1 MKTAPAFRSVCQ
13 LTGDKADRPTK
24 YFELLK
30 GLSAADE
37 RRGTAPAGDE
47 LAQLR
52 RENEAL
58 RRSRNEWADLARL
71 LVDRID
77 ELTNQEAS

>member
-1 MKTAPAFRSVCQ
+1 MRTAPPFRSVCQ
-13 LTGDKADRPTK
+13 LTGDVADRPSK

-37 RRGTAPAGDE
+37 RRGLSAGDDVE
-47 LAQLR
+47 QLR
-52 RENEAL
+52 QENEAL

-71 LVDRID
+71 LVERVDA
-77 ELTNQEAS
+77 LTQQGAAS

>member
-1 MKTAPAFRSVCQ
+1 MKAAPAFRSVCQ
-13 LTGDKADRPTK
+13 LTGQTADRPTK

-37 RRGTAPAGDE
+37 LRSVLASDDI
-47 LAQLR
+47 AQLR

-77 ELTNQEAS
+77 ELTKQEAS